1 MTKIKMTKRVK
12 LEESFLTPNF
22 IGSWVMET
30 FICDQIIAYYE
41 KNKENNV
48 NDALLSVSVAGAAG
62 LFVATD
68 VSLANNFLAGY
79 FGITDN
85 MSNLAGVGTA
95 GLSTACGFTAIQMMQ
110 NTFLK
115 KNWID

>member
-1 MTKIKMTKRVK
+1 MP
-12 LEESFLTPNF
+12 LEKKT
-22 IGSWVMET
+22 
-30 FICDQIIAYYE
+30 
-41 KNKENNV
+41 KENNM

-68 VSLANNFLAGY
+68 ASLANNFLVSY

-95 GLSTACGFTAIQMMQ
+95 GLSTACGFTAIQIMQ
-110 NTFLK
+110 NGFLK